1 MDEKPSTNNEQ
12 DGISELDV
20 RSFLMEHEGFF
31 LENADLLEHLLLPGT
46 STSKGNIEDFQA
58 HALKALRKRL
68 AVLDGMQEELID
80 VARSNMSSQARIH
93 QAALAAL
100 DANSLA
106 ELIHIIS
113 ADWVDILGADVVSL
127 CFEAKDP
134 DMLPDIDD
142 VHVLESGA
150 INALLGKAD
159 AVMLYGGVEG
169 DPAIF
174 GPAAELVQAEALVG
188 LTLPIK
194 DAYGLLAFGA
204 RDADAFS
211 PGQGTELLRFLGH
224 ILERSLAHWIKT
236 ENI

>member
-1 MDEKPSTNNEQ
+1 
-12 DGISELDV
+12 
-20 RSFLMEHEGFF
+20 
-31 LENADLLEHLLLPGT
+31 
-46 STSKGNIEDFQA
+46 
-58 HALKALRKRL
+58 
-68 AVLDGMQEELID
+68 MQEELID

-100 DANSLA
+100 DARSLD
-106 ELIHIIS
+106 ELAHIIC
-113 ADWVDILGADVVSL
+113 ADWVDILGADAVSL

-134 DMLPDIDD
+134 GTLPDVDGVYI
-142 VHVLESGA
+142 LESGA
-150 INALLGKAD
+150 INVLLGNAD

-188 LTLPIK
+188 LKLPIK
-194 DAYGLLAFGA
+194 GAYGLLAFGA

-224 ILERSLAHWIKT
+224 IVERSLKRWIKR
-236 ENI
+236 ENT